1 MPLAAHGVSNTGRRR
16 TNEDAMLVDSRAG
29 LFVVADGMGGHNAGE
44 VASAL
49 AIRTIHEIL
58 TGAGPAE
65 PALADA
71 MCAANERVLEAAGVD
86 PECTGMG
93 TTVVAAHVDDRHLV
107 FGSVG
112 DSRIYLW
119 SGGALTQLTRD
130 DSWVSRVL
138 PEEVLT
144 PEDAQRHPM
153 RHVLTK
159 VIGLR
164 QDLEPAVAARPF
176 ERGDVLLLC
185 SDGLHGSVGDQQIID
200 ALRSSDPVDAIAGRL
215 VEQALA
221 AGASDNVTAVVV
233 RQE

>member
-1 MPLAAHGVSNTGRRR
+1 MPLAAHGVTHTGRRR
-16 TNEDAMLVDSRAG
+16 TNEDAMLVDRASG

-49 AIRTIHEIL
+49 AIRTIQESL

-65 PALADA
+65 PTLAEAL
-71 MCAANERVLEAAGVD
+71 CAANDRVLEAAGDD
-86 PECTGMG
+86 PECSGMG
-93 TTVVAAHVDDRHLV
+93 TTVVAAHLDDGKVV

-119 SGGALTQLTRD
+119 SSGSLTQLTRD

-138 PEEVLT
+138 PEEALT

-164 QDLEPAVAARPF
+164 QDMEPVVAARAF
-176 ERGDVLLLC
+176 EPGDMLLLC
-185 SDGLHGSVGDQQIID
+185 SDGLHGSLTDQQILD
-200 ALRSSDPVDAIAGRL
+200 ALGSDRPVDAIAGAL

-221 AGASDNVTAVVV
+221 AGASDNVTAIVV
-233 RQE
+233 RRE